1 MSKQV
6 LLPRGEDGIKGSCRQ
21 KPEDPIFGSI
31 LTANTVQLDLLLL
44 ENQIPFFVLERLFR
58 LTVDQIQIGTNCP
71 RKFSLADYVSFYF
84 QNLMTPEGNSTNKT
98 FGSPYDWVL
107 WVSGNQM
114 VNSKQE
120 VCGYAN
126 YLHILHKIH
135 EDYHPRDQAE
145 KKVRNELMPPASE
158 LDYAGIKFVPGTG
171 DDLFEFKFTEPKG
184 LLWWCRRAHF
194 EIPALGIYDPTESFL
209 RNLIAFEQ
217 CLPGV
222 SQHFT
227 SYAFLMD
234 MLVNADK
241 DVQVLEKAR
250 VVHNYLGAS
259 EEAADLFNKLCKEA
273 ALGEFLFADPCNKAA
288 KYSKRCWPKNM
299 ADLKRTYFASPWTFI
314 AFCLAFIVFGITV
327 TQFVFSFPLYKRG

>member
-1 MSKQV
+1 MSKQT

-21 KPEDPIFGSI
+21 KPKDPIFGSI

-98 FGSPYDWVL
+98 SGSPCDCVL

-114 VNSKQE
+114 VNSKHE
-120 VCGYAN
+120 AN
-126 YLHILHKIH
+126 YRHILHIIH

-171 DDLFEFKFTEPKG
+171 DDLFKFKFTEPKG
-184 LLWWCRRAHF
+184 PFWWCRRARF

-241 DVQVLEKAR
+241 DVQVLEKAK

-259 EEAADLFNKLCKEA
+259 EEAANLFNKLCKEA

-299 ADLKRTYFASPWTFI
+299 ADVRRTYFANPWTFI
-314 AFCLAFIVFGITV
+314 AFCLGFIAFGITI
-327 TQFVFSFPLYKRG
+327 TQFVFLFIYK

>member
-1 MSKQV
+1 MSKQT
-6 LLPRGEDGIKGSCRQ
+6 LLPRGEDRIKGSGRQ
-21 KPEDPIFGSI
+21 KPKDPIFGSI

-84 QNLMTPEGNSTNKT
+84 QNLMTPEGNSTNRT
-98 FGSPYDWVL
+98 FGPPCDWVL

-120 VCGYAN
+120 VRGYAK

-135 EDYHPRDQAE
+135 EDYRPLDQAE

-171 DDLFEFKFTEPKG
+171 DDLFEFKFTKPEGPF
-184 LLWWCRRAHF
+184 WWCRRARF
-194 EIPALGIYDPTESFL
+194 EIPTLGIYDPTESFL
-209 RNLIAFEQ
+209 RNLIAFEH

-227 SYAFLMD
+227 SYAYLMD
-234 MLVNADK
+234 MLVNSDK
-241 DVQVLEKAR
+241 DVQVLEKAG

-259 EEAADLFNKLCKEA
+259 EEAANLFNKLCTEA
-273 ALGEFLFADPCNKAA
+273 ALGEFLFADPCNKAV

-299 ADLKRTYFASPWTFI
+299 ADVRRTYFANPWTFI
-314 AFCLAFIVFGITV
+314 AFCLAFIAFGITI
-327 TQFVFSFPLYKRG
+327 TQFVFLFIYK